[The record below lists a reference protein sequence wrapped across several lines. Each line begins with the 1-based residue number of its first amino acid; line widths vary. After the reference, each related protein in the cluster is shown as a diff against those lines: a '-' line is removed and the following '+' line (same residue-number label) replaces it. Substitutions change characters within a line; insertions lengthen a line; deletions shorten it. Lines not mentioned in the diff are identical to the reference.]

1 MDSKTVSA
9 TEFQNRAGK
18 WLDEAGR
25 GPVVITRHD
34 RPLRVLIDIEEY
46 ERLRRYDTR
55 QAFYPHELPD
65 DLKAELDKGWQGDPT
80 PALDHLMGEKSGH

>member
-1 MDSKTVSA
+1 MEIKTVSS

-46 ERLRRYDTR
+46 ERLQSRDSR
-55 QAFYPHELPD
+55 QVFYPHELPD
-65 DLKAELDKGWQGDPT
+65 EIKAELAKGWQGDP
-80 PALDHLMGEKSGH
+80 AVD